1 MRVVVDTNVIFEG
14 LTKGNGACGL
24 MVDAWLA
31 RLYQPCVSTALAYQY
46 ADVLERKLLPERW
59 DGLRPVLGA
68 MLAQSELVQIYFS
81 WRPASP
87 DPGDDLVIDCAMN
100 AGAPVVTR
108 NVQDFRR
115 ARQSLGLFVLTP
127 VEFLEALNRRRE
139 RMGL

>member
-1 MRVVVDTNVIFEG
+1 MRVVVDTNILFEG

-31 RLYQPCVSTALAYQY
+31 RLYRPCVSTALAYQY
-46 ADVLERKLLPERW
+46 ADVLERKLSPERW
-59 DGLRPVLGA
+59 DGLRPALGV
-68 MLAQSELVQIYFS
+68 MLAQAEFVQICFT
-81 WRPASP
+81 WRPMSP
-87 DPGDDLVIDCAMN
+87 DPGDDLVIDCAMG

-115 ARQSLGLFVLTP
+115 ARQSLGLSVLTP
-127 VEFLEALNRRRE
+127 IEFLEALDRRRE